1 MLLEKATPE
10 ATHSSLDSSLI
21 GVELLHVALAMSA
34 TDIVRLD
41 GRLRKSADER
51 LWERDDSDD
60 FFKSDRLLE
69 EVLFLD
75 SDSLE
80 ILC

>member
-1 MLLEKATPE
+1 
-10 ATHSSLDSSLI
+10 
-21 GVELLHVALAMSA
+21 MSA
-34 TDIVRLD
+34 TDIVRFD
-41 GRLRKSADER
+41 GRLSKSDER
-51 LWERDDSDD
+51 LWGRDDSDD

>member
-1 MLLEKATPE
+1 
-10 ATHSSLDSSLI
+10 
-21 GVELLHVALAMSA
+21 MSA

-41 GRLRKSADER
+41 GRLSKSESADER

-75 SDSLE
+75 SDSLFE
-80 ILC
+80 RLC

>member
-1 MLLEKATPE
+1 
-10 ATHSSLDSSLI
+10 
-21 GVELLHVALAMSA
+21 MSA

-41 GRLRKSADER
+41 GRLSKSESADER

-60 FFKSDRLLE
+60 FFKLDRLLE
-69 EVLFLD
+69 EVVFLD

>member
-1 MLLEKATPE
+1 
-10 ATHSSLDSSLI
+10 
-21 GVELLHVALAMSA
+21 MSA

-41 GRLRKSADER
+41 GRLSKSDER
-51 LWERDDSDD
+51 LWERDNSDD

-69 EVLFLD
+69 EVVFLD

>member
-1 MLLEKATPE
+1 
-10 ATHSSLDSSLI
+10 
-21 GVELLHVALAMSA
+21 MSA

>member
-1 MLLEKATPE
+1 
-10 ATHSSLDSSLI
+10 
-21 GVELLHVALAMSA
+21 MSA

-41 GRLRKSADER
+41 GRLSKSADER
-51 LWERDDSDD
+51 LCERDVSDD

-75 SDSLE
+75 TESLE
-80 ILC
+80 RLC